1 MVKDQQ
7 KKKKGTKWSCFL
19 LAEPLISASR
29 WHQVQRTAWTFENT
43 FRPSTN
49 WLIDGIP
56 LINFTQSKTTILTIP
71 RPTLGTNRNHSREG
85 NSDYALKTKTN
96 TGGFQQKQISLKPL
110 ILCTWNFGGILA
122 IANGLSRPNFM
133 PSQQGNQQL
142 HLNRRNSRKLQ
153 RRLTKSKLLHGLKS
167 FANEILQLC

>member
-1 MVKDQQ
+1 MASGSENSLNLWEYFQTFYKLTNWWNSFNKLYSKQDHNTHNTQTNLRNQQ
-7 KKKKGTKWSCFL
+7 KSLERRKFRLCPENKK
-19 LAEPLISASR
+19 
-29 WHQVQRTAWTFENT
+29 
-43 FRPSTN
+43 
-49 WLIDGIP
+49 
-56 LINFTQSKTTILTIP
+56 
-71 RPTLGTNRNHSREG
+71 
-85 NSDYALKTKTN
+85 N